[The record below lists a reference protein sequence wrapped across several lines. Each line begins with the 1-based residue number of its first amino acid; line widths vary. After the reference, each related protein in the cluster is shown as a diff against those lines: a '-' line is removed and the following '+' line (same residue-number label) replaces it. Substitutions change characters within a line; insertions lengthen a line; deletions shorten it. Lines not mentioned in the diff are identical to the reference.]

1 MARMFHSFKDFKSHL
16 RSEFQHLSAH
26 LRPLHAG
33 HAMSKVW
40 STAFRL
46 PTYLLEPKFLTI
58 FGKTESDFEKKE
70 SIALLAEV
78 ARENSSKAAVFK
90 PKNFYFAKAG
100 NFRLI
105 QEAALTVNKL
115 LRIWGQKFVPV
126 HPKVAVTLLPH
137 NTSSGFPE
145 FKTPKSEL
153 ANYVS
158 NQAIECFATGDTSWL
173 NFLTTMAWRTQVRL
187 TSIKFR
193 IIWVTSYLSQ
203 VFEMCFFAPFQEH
216 FSQNKDTPYCFGN
229 VWTDLVPRIKK
240 LRSYRTIA
248 VIDYSAYDQSIVPEL
263 MYCFFSSIKSCLK
276 IFNKNWDVQFQ
287 AIIDFNVTG
296 NCFNILD
303 GVPTIFT
310 KHGSISSGSVFTNF
324 IGSWINLF
332 LICLYL
338 LELGKDPFKQCL
350 NVMGD
355 DCMFGFDF
363 DFDIFDYS
371 HWLESNFGMKVN
383 PEKSQMLK
391 PDFDRIEFLGSEI
404 NEQGRYINIDLAI
417 RQLVISNH
425 FIPEK
430 VMSESTRLISKA
442 ASICF
447 KFSDGH
453 KFFDY
458 IISRLMPLLNL
469 STLPDT
475 YFELFYSAAGPF
487 DMYVT
492 HNLSE
497 YKYNGWKQQ

>member
-1 MARMFHSFKDFKSHL
+1 MFRNFKDFKSHL
-16 RSEFQHLSAH
+16 RSQFGTLSEH
-26 LRPLHAG
+26 LRPLNPG

-46 PTYLLEPKFLTI
+46 PTYLLEPKFLTV
-58 FGKTESDFEKKE
+58 FGKTESDFEDRE
-70 SIALLAEV
+70 SIALLAKV
-78 ARENSSKAAVFK
+78 ARETSSKAAAFK
-90 PKNFYFAKAG
+90 PVNSYFAKAG
-100 NFRLI
+100 NFSKI
-105 QEAALTVNKL
+105 KDAAITVNKL

-137 NTSSGFPE
+137 NTSSGYPE

-153 ANYVS
+153 SQYVS
-158 NQAIECFATGDTSWL
+158 NQAITCFANGDTSWL

-187 TSIKFR
+187 KSIKFR

-203 VFEMCFFAPFQEH
+203 VFEMCFFAPFQQH
-216 FSQNKDTPYCFGN
+216 FTENKDTPYCFGN
-229 VWTDLVPRIKK
+229 VWTDLVPRIKQ
-240 LRSYRTIA
+240 LRSCKTVV
-248 VIDYSAYDQSIVPEL
+248 VIDFSAYDQSIVPEL

-276 IFNKNWDVQFQ
+276 IFNKNWNLQYQ
-287 AIIDFNVTG
+287 AVVDFNVTG

-303 GVPTIFT
+303 GMPTIFS

-338 LELGKDPFKQCL
+338 IELGKDPFKQCL

-363 DFDIFDYS
+363 DFNIIDYS
-371 HWLESNFGMKVN
+371 AWLESNFGMIVSV
-383 PEKSQMLK
+383 EKSQVLS
-391 PDFDRIEFLGSEI
+391 PNFDRIEFLGSEM
-404 NEQGRYINIDLAI
+404 NESGRYINVELAI

-425 FIPEK
+425 FIPES
-430 VMSESTRLISKA
+430 VMSESIRLISKA

-453 KFFDY
+453 LFFDDIMY
-458 IISRLMPLLNL
+458 RLMPLLNL
-469 STLPDT
+469 SSLPDT

-487 DMYVT
+487 DMYVI

-497 YKYNGWKQQ
+497 YKYKGWMFQ